1 MIKIL
6 IIIII
11 TWLKIGIEHLGSS
24 NPQQENIE
32 SP

>member
-24 NPQQENIE
+24 SPQQENIE